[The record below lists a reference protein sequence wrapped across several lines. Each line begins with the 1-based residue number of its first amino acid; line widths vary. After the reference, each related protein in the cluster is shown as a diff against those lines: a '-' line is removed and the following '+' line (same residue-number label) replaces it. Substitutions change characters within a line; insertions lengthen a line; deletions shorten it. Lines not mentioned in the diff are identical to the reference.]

1 MLKRGYVGTYR
12 KISPKHLQRYGNG
25 FSRGHNVRMADTLDQ
40 MQLTLLRKIG
50 KRLRYKDLTK
60 ANGLDSGVREMAI

>member
-1 MLKRGYVGTYR
+1 
-12 KISPKHLQRYGNG
+12 
-25 FSRGHNVRMADTLDQ
+25 MADTLDQ